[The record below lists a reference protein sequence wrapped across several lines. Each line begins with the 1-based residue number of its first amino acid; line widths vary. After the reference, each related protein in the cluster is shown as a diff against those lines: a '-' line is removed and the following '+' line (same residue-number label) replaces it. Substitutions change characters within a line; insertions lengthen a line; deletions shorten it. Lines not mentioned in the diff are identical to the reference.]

1 MASPIE
7 LTSNSPI
14 QASASLQST
23 HTLGNPSLD
32 SNLRLD
38 QIQLGKILSA
48 QILDM
53 LHDGTALVKINI
65 NPQQSATLQMKLP
78 DGYAVGD
85 SLRLSL
91 QSLGG
96 SKPSFVLQNGQA
108 DTDSVQISATAQF
121 LEKTLQD
128 HPEAPRLQ
136 GNHPVVG
143 TATAKSAQ
151 IATELNKTVENSGVF
166 YEAHL
171 KQWHD
176 GQRSLEQIRQEPQN
190 QTNPLMNDTASQ
202 LLPAQLDTLE
212 NKRFSWQGEVWP
224 NQNMQWDISQE
235 QDSSDHK
242 QTSKT
247 EPADKTWTTTL
258 KLNLPNLGGV
268 KASVSLQGDQVG
280 LQFHTEKPETAV
292 SLQTASPALL
302 DSLSSSGSQIIS
314 FTVQKDDGA

>member
-108 DTDSVQISATAQF
+108 DTDSVQISSTAQF

-224 NQNMQWDISQE
+224 NQNMQWDIGQE
-235 QDSSDHK
+235 QDTSDNK
-242 QTSKT
+242 QSSKT

>member
-108 DTDSVQISATAQF
+108 DTDSVQISSTAQF

>member
-14 QASASLQST
+14 QTSASLQST

-32 SNLRLD
+32 SNVRLD

-65 NPQQSATLQMKLP
+65 NPQQSTTLQMKLP
-78 DGYAVGD
+78 DGYTAGD
-85 SLRLSL
+85 ALRLSL

-96 SKPSFVLQNGQA
+96 NKPSFILQSGYS
-108 DTDSVQISATAQF
+108 DTDSVHLSSTGQF

-128 HPEAPRLQ
+128 HPEALRLQ
-136 GNHPVVG
+136 GNHPVVD

-166 YEAHL
+166 YESHL
-171 KQWHD
+171 KQWLD

-190 QTNPLMNDTASQ
+190 QSNSAVNDTANQ
-202 LLPAQLDTLE
+202 LLPAQLDTFE

-224 NQNMQWDISQE
+224 NQNMQWDICQE
-235 QDSSDHK
+235 QDASDPK
-242 QTSKT
+242 QPSTT
-247 EPADKTWTTTL
+247 EPADKTWNTTL
-258 KLNLPNLGGV
+258 KLDLPNLGGV
-268 KASVSLQGDQVG
+268 KASISLQGDKVG

-302 DSLSSSGSQIIS
+302 DSLNGSGSQITR
-314 FTVQKDDGA
+314 FTVQKDDGV